1 MKRAT
6 PDSNILV
13 SAIVFGGKPGELLD
27 MANRGEIDLVVSP
40 ESPVEGLFY
49 WSFSAFSPHNF
60 DNS

>member
-1 MKRAT
+1 VKRAT

-40 ESPVEGLFY
+40 EIAGGRPFY